1 MVITE
6 MWVVMALAAVG
17 TALTNNLRNLMITT
31 PPLILITIIMI
42 LIDIMRVRIREA
54 DSNKDM
60 ALEMKKFIPKNIFHF
75 YPNLHYK

>member
-1 MVITE
+1 MKMVITE

-42 LIDIMRVRIREA
+42 LIDIMKARICEA
-54 DSNKDM
+54 DSNRDM
-60 ALEMKKFIPKNIFHF
+60 ALEMIKFIP
-75 YPNLHYK
+75 

>member
-6 MWVVMALAAVG
+6 IWVVMALAAVV

-42 LIDIMRVRIREA
+42 LIDIMKARICEA
-54 DSNKDM
+54 DSNRDM
-60 ALEMKKFIPKNIFHF
+60 ALEMIKFIP
-75 YPNLHYK
+75 